1 MKVVCPSCGTTVPG
15 ADIDVSSGRA
25 VCRPCGEVIL
35 LAFAENALVP
45 PPAPGSNALSEEAAR
60 ALVTPAFKPSD
71 LKLTE
76 ERDGHSWLFTLQP
89 GRAAAV
95 PLLAFAGVWNA
106 FLVFW
111 YAMALGPAAGGPGG
125 IMLWFPLLHVGAGLF
140 ITYQGLVRLLN
151 STRVRLDDARFSVRQ
166 GPIPGR
172 NALESAGNVLRFETG
187 VRTSNLGRRG
197 DATQSWVV
205 KMLTRDGRQV
215 DLPITLANADHAA
228 HVAHRLNA
236 ALDANRAPVGYRG

>member
-1 MKVVCPSCGTTVPG
+1 MRVVCPSCGNPVPG

-35 LAFAENALVP
+35 LEPSQALVP
-45 PPAPGSNALSEEAAR
+45 AAPSALALTDEAAAR
-60 ALVTPAFKPSD
+60 ALVTPAFKPAD

-76 ERDGHSWLFTLQP
+76 EHDGRRWLFTLQP
-89 GRAAAV
+89 SRASAV

-111 YAMALGPAAGGPGG
+111 YAMALGPAQGGPGN
-125 IMLWFPLLHVGAGLF
+125 IMLWFPLLHVAAGAF

-151 STRVRLDDARFSVRQ
+151 STRVRLDEHELTVRQ

-172 NALESAGNVLRFETG
+172 SALESASNVLRFETG
-187 VRTSNLGRRG
+187 VRASQIGRRG
-197 DATQSWVV
+197 DAQQSWVV
-205 KMLTRDGRQV
+205 KMLTKDGRQV
-215 DLPITLANADHAA
+215 DLPLALANADHAA